1 MGLGKKECL
10 HFHRIIKFLTL
21 GSPEKASLE
30 DRGPLAEAEVAS
42 DRQGAGAEEA
52 AAGAQLG
59 EEVGERVLRLW
70 VMKSIHSTTV
80 MTT

>member
-1 MGLGKKECL
+1 MEEDRTRREDGPGRKRM
-10 HFHRIIKFLTL
+10 FKFSSNYEILTL

-42 DRQGAGAEEA
+42 DRQGAGAEEV

-59 EEVGERVLRLW
+59 EEVGERVLRL
-70 VMKSIHSTTV
+70 
-80 MTT
+80 